1 MSQNSSFS
9 FKIESDASNAR
20 NYHKADEDME
30 YSEYDDTIMSPMHLL
45 TKEDFHEQTLKDIVV
60 DNDVLKKLCVTRVSH
75 RVRRLLRHF
84 GNTIG
89 AEEIIFLANKKCK
102 ENPCTKIQTLPRH
115 RFNLP
120 NTSRKGL
127 FASRDILEGE
137 FVIAPAPVLLTSP
150 EECGRDRM
158 GVILPN
164 IILYRGFNSDF
175 NQYEVLDV
183 PHPTRKRKRNS
194 DSFQI
199 RRKLRIL
206 EAKNENGQ
214 PTYEPV
220 DKYCS
225 DEEEYSKETAY
236 DKYDICIDLTNST
249 DELRTIRRNCV
260 PNCVIRYVML
270 HQRME
275 VFLTAQRS
283 IKADEELTIAHD
295 YDSNMSSKVIQCVHP
310 YHPTEPCLYE
320 RERQE
325 TICKFVSTASKN
337 KVPSSTSTM
346 K

>member
-20 NYHKADEDME
+20 NYHKTDEDLE
-30 YSEYDDTIMSPMHLL
+30 YSEYDDTFMSPMHLL
-45 TKEDFHEQTLKDIVV
+45 TKEDFNEQTLKDIVV

-89 AEEIIFLANKKCK
+89 AEEIIFLANEKCK

-120 NTSRKGL
+120 NTSGKGWEPIKPFFVNLLFPGL

-158 GVILPN
+158 G
-164 IILYRGFNSDF
+164 
-175 NQYEVLDV
+175 
-183 PHPTRKRKRNS
+183 RKRNS

-214 PTYEPV
+214 STYEPV

-283 IKADEELTIAHD
+283 IKAGEELTIAHD

-320 RERQE
+320 
-325 TICKFVSTASKN
+325 VSFLH
-337 KVPSSTSTM
+337 
-346 K
+346 